1 LFHLTDS
8 LSFEGRIVLSVFLL
22 RIRFLFH
29 WTENYKN
36 FLSGISGPSHTVFA
50 KLIEDAIDRCLI
62 NFYGDSLFYCVL
74 THRFTGFG
82 KQSQDRLFRG
92 SVFALHSIAT

>member
-1 LFHLTDS
+1 DS

-36 FLSGISGPSHTVFA
+36 FLSGISGPSHSVLVPEFCTKATAFRHQCQRTNLPCLSTSFA
-50 KLIEDAIDRCLI
+50 PAAAPLL
-62 NFYGDSLFYCVL
+62 
-74 THRFTGFG
+74 
-82 KQSQDRLFRG
+82 
-92 SVFALHSIAT
+92 